1 MVKTWSIFH
10 YFPIKGGWS
19 PIHHSVSFRPPEFQV
34 GLQRSNLA
42 IDKLR
47 QFHPLI
53 DDLFPIQLPKP
64 IRGYVSPIKPTIC
77 RWFSH
82 QTHHLWIV
90 FPCFPHSTHLFWI
103 FLDDFPIEK
112 AGFRLVWTLTAQVVL
127 GPNYDPRVTGEPEN
141 GLPVKFSRWA
151 KGSRCNEVC
160 GTVMCMCI
168 HNYTHNI
175 YI

>member
-127 GPNYDPRVTGEPEN
+127 GPNYDPRRDWRTREWAAGEVQPLGKRESLQWSLWYSN
-141 GLPVKFSRWA
+141 VH
-151 KGSRCNEVC
+151 V
-160 GTVMCMCI
+160 
-168 HNYTHNI
+168 YTQL
-175 YI
+175 YT